1 MLQGYQNLT
10 EKDVI
15 SRDLNKGRGGRDKM
29 AVEIETSDQDLRA
42 NHGLFGKAN
51 LDGQIS
57 LLEIRQV
64 LACSLAEHWFRSSD
78 TWRAQRMGGEECLK
92 AQ

>member
-1 MLQGYQNLT
+1 MPFWGDIPTNLLQGYQNLT

-42 NHGLFGKAN
+42 NHGLFGKTN
-51 LDGQIS
+51 LDG
-57 LLEIRQV
+57 
-64 LACSLAEHWFRSSD
+64 
-78 TWRAQRMGGEECLK
+78 
-92 AQ
+92 

>member
-1 MLQGYQNLT
+1 MT
-10 EKDVI
+10 EKDVLI
-15 SRDLNKGRGGRDKM
+15 SEDLNKGRGGRDRM
-29 AVEIETSDQDLRA
+29 AVEIETSDRDLRA
-42 NHGLFGKAN
+42 NQGLFGKTN
-51 LDGQIS
+51 LGGKMS
-57 LLEIRQV
+57 LSEIRQV